1 MALSLSLKYA
11 LVLTALLASVT
22 IAAGRQPLF
31 KSGVE
36 VVYLDVTVQ
45 APDGSIVRDLGKD
58 DFLIYD
64 EEVPQDV
71 AVFSAEPAPI
81 SVGVLIDT
89 SGSMTGERMAAAT
102 RAADALGRSLQPGDQ
117 WSISTFDS
125 TRRTMITW
133 RPYSPGIVNSLRAMP
148 TSGSTELFRAV
159 TDMVPYMKE
168 TPHRKRAMLLMT
180 DGIDNSI
187 IAASRDGRGDPFEA
201 PGPLESSAK
210 AQAALREGEVLLY
223 ALGVNVA
230 GRAGAVHVPS
240 LQRLAEPTGGSVI
253 ISSTIREVEAAAQR
267 VADFFAPQI
276 TLNINPPGIFL
287 DEISRAEIAQQV
299 GILRSHPEIGSFKLT
314 FLDPVITLGADQRSA
329 IVEVTMNAEADE
341 ERHLAVQEVRLT
353 MREIDGD
360 WVICRI
366 ETVRT
371 LNQRRSPRD
380 AAGYSTA

>member
-1 MALSLSLKYA
+1 MKCTF
-11 LVLTALLASVT
+11 VVTALLASVT
-22 IAAGRQPLF
+22 VAAGLQPQF

-36 VVYLDVTVQ
+36 GVYLDVTVQ
-45 APDGSIVRDLGKD
+45 APDGSIVRGLEKE

-64 EEVPQDV
+64 EEALQEV

-81 SVGVLIDT
+81 SIGVLIDT
-89 SGSMTGERMAAAT
+89 SGSMTGDRMAAAI
-102 RAADALGRSLQPGDQ
+102 RAADALGHSLQPGDR

-133 RPYSPGIVNSLRAMP
+133 RSYHPGVVNSLRAMP

-159 TDMVPYMKE
+159 TEMVPYMKE

-223 ALGVNVA
+223 ALGINVA

-253 ISSTIREVEAAAQR
+253 IASTIREVEAAAQR
-267 VADFFAPQI
+267 VA
-276 TLNINPPGIFL
+276 
-287 DEISRAEIAQQV
+287 AELRQQY
-299 GILRSHPEIGSFKLT
+299 
-314 FLDPVITLGADQRSA
+314 TLGFYPQ
-329 IVEVTMNAEADE
+329 NAGGKTYRRLRVMT
-341 ERHLAVQEVRLT
+341 RHPDYR
-353 MREIDGD
+353 
-360 WVICRI
+360 
-366 ETVRT
+366 VRT
-371 LNQRRSPRD
+371 R
-380 AAGYSTA
+380 AGYLTANPK

>member
-1 MALSLSLKYA
+1 LIPLHLKYA
-11 LVLTALLASVT
+11 IAVTVLLASVT
-22 IAAGRQPLF
+22 LAAGRQPQF

-36 VVYLDVTVQ
+36 LVYLDVTVQ
-45 APDGSIVRDLGKD
+45 APDGSIVRGLAKE
-58 DFLIYD
+58 DFLVYD
-64 EEVPQDV
+64 DEAPQDV

-125 TRRTMITW
+125 MRRTMITW

-148 TSGSTELFRAV
+148 TSGSTELFKAV
-159 TDMVPYMKE
+159 AEMVPYMKE

-187 IAASRDGRGDPFEA
+187 ISASRDGRGDPFEA
-201 PGPLESSAK
+201 PGPRESSAK
-210 AQAALREGEVLLY
+210 TEAALREGEVLLY
-223 ALGVNVA
+223 ALGINVA

-267 VADFFAPQI
+267 VAEELRQQYTIGFYPQN
-276 TLNINPPGIFL
+276 TGDN
-287 DEISRAEIAQQV
+287 RYHR
-299 GILRSHPEIGSFKLT
+299 LRVATRHP
-314 FLDPVITLGADQRSA
+314 DHR
-329 IVEVTMNAEADE
+329 
-341 ERHLAVQEVRLT
+341 
-353 MREIDGD
+353 
-360 WVICRI
+360 
-366 ETVRT
+366 VRT
-371 LNQRRSPRD
+371 R
-380 AAGYSTA
+380 AGYLIANPK

>member
-1 MALSLSLKYA
+1 MKYA
-11 LVLTALLASVT
+11 FVVTALLASVT
-22 IAAGRQPLF
+22 IAAGRQPQF

-45 APDGSIVRDLGKD
+45 APDGSIVRGLAKE

-64 EEVPQDV
+64 DEVPQDV

-89 SGSMTGERMAAAT
+89 SGSMTGHRMAAAI
-102 RAADALGRSLQPGDQ
+102 RAADALGHSLQPADR

-125 TRRTMITW
+125 IRRTMITW
-133 RPYSPGIVNSLRAMP
+133 RPYDPGIVNSLRAMP
-148 TSGSTELFRAV
+148 ISGSTELFRAV

-201 PGPLESSAK
+201 PGPLASSAK

-223 ALGVNVA
+223 ALGINVA

-253 ISSTIREVEAAAQR
+253 IASTVREVEAAAQR
-267 VADFFAPQI
+267 VAEE
-276 TLNINPPGIFL
+276 L
-287 DEISRAEIAQQV
+287 RQQY
-299 GILRSHPEIGSFKLT
+299 
-314 FLDPVITLGADQRSA
+314 TLGFYAQ
-329 IVEVTMNAEADE
+329 NAGDNTYHRLRVMT
-341 ERHLAVQEVRLT
+341 RHPDYR
-353 MREIDGD
+353 
-360 WVICRI
+360 
-366 ETVRT
+366 VRT
-371 LNQRRSPRD
+371 R
-380 AAGYSTA
+380 AGYVTANPK

>member
-1 MALSLSLKYA
+1 MRFSFTA
-11 LVLTALLASVT
+11 LVTASMLIAMKHALIVTALLASAT
-22 IAAGRQPLF
+22 IAAGRQPIF

-45 APDGSIVRDLGKD
+45 APDGSIVRGLAKD
-58 DFLIYD
+58 DFVIYD
-64 EEVPQDV
+64 DEVPQDV

-89 SGSMTGERMAAAT
+89 SGSMTGGRMAAAT

-133 RPYSPGIVNSLRAMP
+133 RPYDPGIVNSLRAMP

-159 TDMVPYMKE
+159 TEMVPYMKE

-180 DGIDNSI
+180 DGVDNSI
-187 IAASRDGRGDPFEA
+187 ISASRDGRGDPFEA
-201 PGPLESSAK
+201 PGPLESSAR

-253 ISSTIREVEAAAQR
+253 IASTIREVEAAAQR
-267 VADFFAPQI
+267 VAEE
-276 TLNINPPGIFL
+276 L
-287 DEISRAEIAQQV
+287 RQQY
-299 GILRSHPEIGSFKLT
+299 
-314 FLDPVITLGADQRSA
+314 TLGFYPQSA
-329 IVEVTMNAEADE
+329 GDKTYHRLRVTT
-341 ERHLAVQEVRLT
+341 RHPDHR
-353 MREIDGD
+353 
-360 WVICRI
+360 
-366 ETVRT
+366 VRT
-371 LNQRRSPRD
+371 R
-380 AAGYSTA
+380 AGYVTASPK

>member
-1 MALSLSLKYA
+1 MKYA
-11 LVLTALLASVT
+11 FVVTAVLASVT
-22 IAAGRQPLF
+22 IAAGRQPQF

-45 APDGSIVRDLGKD
+45 APDGSIVRGLAKD

-71 AVFSAEPAPI
+71 AVFSDEPAPI

-89 SGSMTGERMAAAT
+89 SGSMTGERMGAAI

-148 TSGSTELFRAV
+148 TSGTTELFRAV
-159 TDMVPYMKE
+159 AEMVPYMKE

-201 PGPLESSAK
+201 PGPLEGSAR

-223 ALGVNVA
+223 ALGINVA
-230 GRAGAVHVPS
+230 GRDGAVHVPS
-240 LQRLAEPTGGSVI
+240 LQRLAAPTGGSVI
-253 ISSTIREVEAAAQR
+253 IASTIREVEAAAQR
-267 VADFFAPQI
+267 VAEE
-276 TLNINPPGIFL
+276 L
-287 DEISRAEIAQQV
+287 RQQY
-299 GILRSHPEIGSFKLT
+299 
-314 FLDPVITLGADQRSA
+314 TLGFYPQDASDK
-329 IVEVTMNAEADE
+329 TY
-341 ERHLAVQEVRLT
+341 HLL
-353 MREIDGD
+353 
-360 WVICRI
+360 
-366 ETVRT
+366 TVRT
-371 LNQRRSPRD
+371 RHPDYRVRTR
-380 AAGYSTA
+380 AGHLRAIPKPH